1 MIVILPALFLIIFLA
16 VQGAFYYHARTVAIA
31 AAQEGA
37 RTAAQHDSS
46 ASAGIAAATDFVGDT
61 GDVVTRISVGGDRSA
76 TSARITVTGY
86 STTLLPG
93 VKLRVSAA
101 ASAPVERVTAP

>member
-1 MIVILPALFLIIFLA
+1 MILVLPALFLIVFLA

-37 RTAAQHDSS
+37 RTAAQLGSN
-46 ASAGIAAATDFVGDT
+46 ASAGIAAAADFVADT
-61 GDVVTRISVGGDRSA
+61 GNVITRASIDGDRSA
-76 TSARITVTGY
+76 TSAHITVTGY

-93 VKLRVSAA
+93 ISLPVSAA